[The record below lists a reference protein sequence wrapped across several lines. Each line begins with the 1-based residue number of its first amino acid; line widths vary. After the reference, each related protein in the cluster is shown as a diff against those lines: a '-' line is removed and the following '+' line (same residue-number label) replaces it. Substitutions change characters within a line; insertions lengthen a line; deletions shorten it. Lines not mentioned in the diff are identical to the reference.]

1 LGRCPSR
8 VNTKNSR
15 SRPADISPVSLRH
28 VSQCHS
34 STFERK
40 KESLHV

>member
-8 VNTKNSR
+8 VKIRNSR

-28 VSQCHS
+28 VSQCHA
-34 STFERK
+34 STSERK
-40 KESLHV
+40 KKPLHV